1 MTEEK
6 YDHELPHHDPQEGF
20 DRSEPAA
27 RKITMFVIVSVITLI
42 VTILALQSYFE
53 KIWNEAVYEK
63 VLSVP
68 GEEVGDL
75 RGLANW
81 RLDHYEY
88 TDPSKT
94 TVRIPFERA
103 KELFLAEQASGKTFY
118 PAKPTEPKP
127 EEPATPA
134 PAPGAPATPAAAPGA
149 APAAGTPDA
158 GKQPEA
164 AKNPPEAVKK

>member
-1 MTEEK
+1 MTTK
-6 YDHELPHHDPQEGF
+6 YDHEVSPHSPREGF
-20 DRSEPAA
+20 DHSEPAT
-27 RKITMFVIVSVITLI
+27 RKITMFVIVSVVTLV

-75 RGLANW
+75 RSLSNW
-81 RLDHYEY
+81 RLGHYEY

-94 TVRIPFERA
+94 SVRIPYERA

-118 PAKPTEPKP
+118 PAKPSEPKP

-149 APAAGTPDA
+149 APAAGTPEA
-158 GKQPEA
+158 GKQPEPT
-164 AKNPPEAVKK
+164 KNQPEAVKK

>member
-1 MTEEK
+1 MTTK

-20 DRSEPAA
+20 DQSEPAA
-27 RKITMFVIVSVITLI
+27 RKITMFVIVSVITLV
-42 VTILALQSYFE
+42 VTIAALQSYFE

-75 RGLANW
+75 RSLSNW
-81 RLDHYEY
+81 RLSHYEY
-88 TDPSKT
+88 ADSTKT
-94 TVRIPFERA
+94 RVRIPYERA
-103 KELFLAEQASGKTFY
+103 KELFLADQAAGKTFY
-118 PAKPTEPKP
+118 PGKPTEPKP

-134 PAPGAPATPAAAPGA
+134 PAPGAPAAPGA
-149 APAAGTPDA
+149 PEA

-164 AKNPPEAVKK
+164 AKK